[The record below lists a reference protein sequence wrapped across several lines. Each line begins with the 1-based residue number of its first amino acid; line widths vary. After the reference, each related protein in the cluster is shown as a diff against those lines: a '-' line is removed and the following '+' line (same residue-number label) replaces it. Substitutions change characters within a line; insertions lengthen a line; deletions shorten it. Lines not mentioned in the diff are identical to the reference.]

1 MKDEQTIEQL
11 EELRE
16 AIAVVNKWQD
26 KEDGE
31 KLFNKLTNEFIH
43 LKSIQYKRE
52 LTDLFNEEVNE

>member
-1 MKDEQTIEQL
+1 MKDELTIKQL
-11 EELRE
+11 EELKD
-16 AIAVVNKWQD
+16 AITVVNKWQD

-52 LTDLFNEEVNE
+52 LTNLFNEEVNE

>member
-1 MKDEQTIEQL
+1 MKDEQTIKQL
-11 EELRE
+11 EELKD
-16 AIAVVNKWQD
+16 AITVVNKWQD

-43 LKSIQYKRE
+43 LKSMQYKRQ

>member
-1 MKDEQTIEQL
+1 MKDELTIKQL
-11 EELRE
+11 EELRD

-31 KLFNKLTNEFIH
+31 KLFNKLTNEFVHI
-43 LKSIQYKRE
+43 KTMQYKRE